1 MLAAH
6 HQQEGL
12 GAAALL
18 STRASPG
25 RLPDASTIRKKSSSI
40 KTSIAHKNQCELLA
54 HRASC
59 AWLPRF
65 LSARAKRELEAP
77 RAQAGAGQPGLPL
90 PVGTDS
96 SSPVQPGARCQSLGS
111 PKTPRAAQTPPPFPS
126 QPTPAAWGTSPHL
139 PPCSLVP
146 STPESLP
153 APRWHR
159 REPGHS
165 HQGTAPRA
173 RRQPGTYTALC
184 ISSSLR
190 IILRAVPSKTPFKGV
205 SQQQALQTQPR
216 LSGSPCPPE
225 HQDRPQDE
233 QCKHGRSGGRGL
245 MQEAWKHPRGCSREG
260 RAASPLLLRAPG
272 GSGDLPAPGLGSCS
286 KRCGFTGAVQK
297 RMQAALLQKGL

>member
-12 GAAALL
+12 GATALL

-54 HRASC
+54 HRASR

-65 LSARAKRELEAP
+65 LSARAKRELEAS
-77 RAQAGAGQPGLPL
+77 RGLAGQPGLPL

-96 SSPVQPGARCQSLGS
+96 SSPVQPGAS
-111 PKTPRAAQTPPPFPS
+111 PWGVPKHPKHHKHPPPLSPPSPPQQPGGQVPIFP
-126 QPTPAAWGTSPHL
+126 PR
-139 PPCSLVP
+139 SLVP

-159 REPGHS
+159 REPGHC

-216 LSGSPCPPE
+216 LSGSLCPPE

-233 QCKHGRSGGRGL
+233 QCKHGCSGGRGL

-260 RAASPLLLRAPG
+260 RAASPLLLRVPG

-286 KRCGFTGAVQK
+286 RRCGLTGAVQE

>member
-12 GAAALL
+12 GATALL
-18 STRASPG
+18 STRGSAG

-96 SSPVQPGARCQSLGS
+96 SSPVQPRARCQSLGS
-111 PKTPRAAQTPPPFPS
+111 PKTPRAAQTPPPLSPPSPPQQPGGQVPISPLVPWSPAPPSLS
-126 QPTPAAWGTSPHL
+126 QPHA
-139 PPCSLVP
+139 
-146 STPESLP
+146 ESS
-153 APRWHR
+153 WHR
-159 REPGHS
+159 TEPGHC

-216 LSGSPCPPE
+216 LSGSLCPPE

-233 QCKHGRSGGRGL
+233 QCKHGCSGGRGL

-272 GSGDLPAPGLGSCS
+272 GSGDLPAPGLGSRS
-286 KRCGFTGAVQK
+286 ERCGLTGAVQK
-297 RMQAALLQKGL
+297 RMQAAL